1 LSGYGLSQNNSF
13 KKLQKKMS
21 DYKTFLEAKRQSTN
35 NFGIKPTFMP
45 DKMFDYQKY
54 VAEHLILK
62 GRGAGFLDTGTGKTI
77 IELVKAVNYVR
88 HTNKPV
94 LILTPLAVAFQFIK
108 EAEKFDIDDVEYCKD
123 GKFKSKIVI
132 TNYERLH
139 YFDPSSFD
147 CVICD
152 ESSCLKN
159 SEGVTTADVTIFLR
173 KVKYRGLFTATPS
186 PNDYTEL
193 GTSSEA
199 LGYLGY
205 TDMLSR
211 FFKNNEDTVS
221 PMNIGTE
228 WRLKGH
234 AERAFFE
241 WVSTWSISMRKPSD
255 LGFSDANHVLPPL
268 EINYNWVK
276 NQKPLVVKG
285 QYQMFNIVARTN
297 AEILAER
304 RATIED
310 RCEKAVEIAKSHDVS
325 VYWCNLNP
333 EGDLIQKLDKS
344 SVQLKGGMKL
354 EQKEEILLAFLN
366 GQIKKLITKPQLTAW
381 GLNWQHCG
389 HATVFPN
396 FSYEQWYQLIRRFW
410 RYGRNDLVTID
421 AVLSDG
427 QKRVLDAILAKTK
440 KADTQFTML
449 NANINRS
456 FEVKQSQFNQQ
467 IQHPSW

>member
-1 LSGYGLSQNNSF
+1 
-13 KKLQKKMS
+13 MS
-21 DYKTFLEAKRQSTN
+21 DYKKFLEAKRQSTN
-35 NFGIKPTFMP
+35 NFGIKPNFMP

-88 HTNKPV
+88 QTNKPV

-123 GKFKSKIVI
+123 GKYKSKIVI

-139 YFDPSSFD
+139 YFDPSHFD

-159 SEGVTTADVTIFLR
+159 SEGVTTNDVTVFLR

-193 GTSSEA
+193 GNSSEA

-205 TDMLSR
+205 TDMLTK
-211 FFKNNEDTVS
+211 FFKNNEDTIN

-234 AERAFFE
+234 AEKAFFE
-241 WVSTWSISMRKPSD
+241 WVSSWSISMRKPSD
-255 LGFSDANHVLPPL
+255 LGFSDVGHVLPEL

-276 NQKPLVVKG
+276 NRQPLVVNG

-297 AEILAER
+297 AEVLAER

-310 RCEKAVEIAKSHDVS
+310 RCEKAVDISKNHEVS
-325 VYWCNLNP
+325 VYWVNLNP
-333 EGDLIQKLDKS
+333 EGDLIKSLDKS
-344 SVQLKGGMKL
+344 SVQLTGKMKL
-354 EQKEEILLAFLN
+354 DQKEEILLGFLS
-366 GQIKKLITKPQLTAW
+366 GDIKKLITKPQLTAW

-389 HATVFPN
+389 HATVFPS

-410 RYGRNDLVTID
+410 RYGRTDKVIID

-427 QKRVLDAILAKTK
+427 QKRVLDAILAKTA

-449 NANINRS
+449 NANINRA
-456 FEVKQSQFNQQ
+456 FEVKQTGFNKK
-467 IQHPSW
+467 IQLPSW

>member
-1 LSGYGLSQNNSF
+1 
-13 KKLQKKMS
+13 
-21 DYKTFLEAKRQSTN
+21 
-35 NFGIKPTFMP
+35 MP
-45 DKMFDYQKY
+45 DKLFDYQKY

-62 GRGAGFLDTGTGKTI
+62 GRGAAFLDTGTGKSI
-77 IELVKAVNYVR
+77 IELVKAVNYVK

-94 LILTPLAVAFQFIK
+94 LILTPLAVAFQFIR
-108 EAEKFDIDDVEYCKD
+108 EAEKFQIDDVSYSKD
-123 GKFKSKIVI
+123 GKFKTKIVI

-139 YFDPSSFD
+139 YFDSSQFD

-159 SEGVTTADVTIFLR
+159 SEGVTTNDVTIFLR

-205 TDMLSR
+205 HDMLTK
-211 FFKNNEDTVS
+211 FFKNNEDTIN

-234 AERAFFE
+234 AEKAFFE

-255 LGFSDANHVLPPL
+255 LGFSDEKHVLPEL
-268 EINYNWVK
+268 KINYNWVR
-276 NQKPLVVKG
+276 NQKPLVIKG

-304 RATIED
+304 RATVED
-310 RCEKAVEIAKSHDVS
+310 RCEKAVEIARSHETS
-325 VYWCNLNP
+325 VYWCNLND
-333 EGDLIQKLDKS
+333 EGDLIQKLDSS
-344 SVQLKGGMKL
+344 SVQLRGKMKL
-354 EQKEEILLAFLN
+354 DQKEEILLAFLN
-366 GQIKKLITKPQLTAW
+366 GEIKKLITKPQLTAW

-410 RYGRNDLVTID
+410 RYGRVEPVTID

-427 QKRVLDAILAKTK
+427 QKRILDAIVAKTA
-440 KADTQFTML
+440 KADMQFTLL

-456 FEVKQSQFNQQ
+456 FEVKKSEFNQQ
-467 IQHPSW
+467 ILLPSW

>member
-1 LSGYGLSQNNSF
+1 MNYKEFL
-13 KKLQKKMS
+13 
-21 DYKTFLEAKRQSTN
+21 DYKRQSAT

-45 DKMFDYQKY
+45 ERLFDYQKY
-54 VAEHLILK
+54 VAEHMITK

-108 EAEKFDIDDVEYCKD
+108 EAEKFDIDDIEYSKD
-123 GKFKSKIVI
+123 GKFKSKIVVS
-132 TNYERLH
+132 NYERLH
-139 YFDPSSFD
+139 YFDPSKFD

-159 SEGVTTADVTIFLR
+159 SEGVTTNDVTIFMR
-173 KVKYRGLFTATPS
+173 KMKYRGLFTATPS

-199 LGYLGY
+199 LGYLGHK
-205 TDMLSR
+205 DMLTK
-211 FFKNNEDTVS
+211 FFKNNEDTIS
-221 PMNIGTE
+221 PQNIGTE

-234 AERAFFE
+234 AEKAFFE

-255 LGFSDANHVLPPL
+255 LGFSDEKHVLPEL
-268 EINYNWVK
+268 KINYNWVK

-310 RCEKAVEIAKSHDVS
+310 RCEKAVEISSGHDCS

-333 EGDLIQKLDKS
+333 EGDMIQKLDVS
-344 SVQLKGGMKL
+344 AVQLKGGMKL
-354 EQKEEILLAFLN
+354 DQKEEILLAFLN

-389 HATVFPN
+389 HSTVFPN

-410 RYGRNDLVTID
+410 RYGRVEPVTID

-427 QKRVLDAILAKTK
+427 QKRVLDAIVAKTA

-449 NANINRS
+449 NANVNRKYEIKHS
-456 FEVKQSQFNQQ
+456 EFNKP